1 MKIAACAICKD
12 EKENISKWLDHTKD
26 FDYRIVVDT
35 GSTDSSME
43 LLSKSDVILTQKK
56 FEPFRFDEARNFV
69 LTLVPDDVDWCIWPD
84 FDEHYS
90 DNTIDEIKKVIE
102 ENPKVTRFTYK
113 TFLIKNGIK
122 IKGFESGTIMESK
135 IHANKLYKWVKPIHE
150 HLSYVGNGNEVI
162 ISNENIIRKH
172 YHNSMPERDQ
182 LYYNIVKLAV
192 KENPNDEWNIWFAL
206 KDAYELEIVED
217 ILEYGNKYIKL
228 TKPKTNF
235 RSLAFIYIGL
245 ALQRKKQIIDDE
257 VISFF
262 LKANLEDSSNTQAKW
277 LYINSI
283 KQADNKMKLNLGCG
297 NNKVKGFINVDKYD
311 IFGSD
316 IVHDL
321 EVFPWPF
328 KDNSVDYIMIHHVL
342 EHLGQTTQQFLNILA
357 ELYRISKPNAVID
370 IVVPHPY
377 HNNFIGD
384 PTHVRA
390 ITPEQFSLFDK
401 DTYTKNSLRES
412 TGLQFQ
418 VLDLMYNPDY
428 DYQVKLDAGEITY
441 EEVLKLGK
449 YQLNVFDKIKIM
461 IKVIKDEA

>member
-1 MKIAACAICKD
+1 
-12 EKENISKWLDHTKD
+12 
-26 FDYRIVVDT
+26 
-35 GSTDSSME
+35 
-43 LLSKSDVILTQKK
+43 
-56 FEPFRFDEARNFV
+56 
-69 LTLVPDDVDWCIWPD
+69 
-84 FDEHYS
+84 
-90 DNTIDEIKKVIE
+90 
-102 ENPKVTRFTYK
+102 
-113 TFLIKNGIK
+113 
-122 IKGFESGTIMESK
+122 
-135 IHANKLYKWVKPIHE
+135 
-150 HLSYVGNGNEVI
+150 
-162 ISNENIIRKH
+162 
-172 YHNSMPERDQ
+172 
-182 LYYNIVKLAV
+182 LAV

-206 KDAYELEIVED
+206 KDAYEREIVED

-257 VISFF
+257 VISYF
-262 LKANLEDSSNTQAKW
+262 LKANLEDPSNTQAKW

-283 KQADNKMKLNLGCG
+283 KQAPNKVKLNLGCG
-297 NNKVKGFINVDKYD
+297 NNKVKDFINVDKYD
-311 IFGSD
+311 VFGSD

-328 KDNSVDYIMIHHVL
+328 EDNSVDYIMIHNVL

-461 IKVIKDEA
+461 IKVIKD